1 MNISVQ
7 TAEGVNITDK
17 IRLFIGDHPA
27 QEFECGEV
35 KGGMMVAQAV
45 QQGHPNMMTLLSF
58 RSSLLSLADRQAVV
72 NGGIYGRNNRN
83 GGKCN
88 CVHF

>member
-1 MNISVQ
+1 MMNISVQ

-45 QQGHPNMMTLLSF
+45 AA
-58 RSSLLSLADRQAVV
+58 RSPKYDDLT
-72 NGGIYGRNNRN
+72 
-83 GGKCN
+83 
-88 CVHF
+88 